1 MGAKG
6 VGFTGFRTPFEDS
19 GPATR
24 RRSWTNM
31 VTLIRSSTADP
42 NLTTHC
48 RWLRRHIY
56 SSVATLILGSY
67 LLSYCLSARSD
78 WDHIYLQA
86 ARRLLAGGDLFR
98 FADGYAYP
106 PCKALFMVP
115 FLALPE
121 LAQRAAW
128 WACNVACFVLL
139 CRWSWR
145 LAGGGRLEGS
155 PTPAWSEHVI
165 CLAGLATG
173 IFYAFNSISN
183 QGTDVPE
190 AALLMGACLALLAGR
205 DFLAATEFGL
215 AAGMKATPLLWV
227 FYLLW
232 KGRWKPAIWLVVV
245 AIGVNLLPDLVS
257 TCPSGSSWLLAWHQQ
272 YLAPMQRPDYAPG
285 AWGSTIHL
293 NQSLA
298 GAVNRLFIADWTWTA
313 DGLAIHRRANPMDAH
328 TLKLALLASEA
339 LLVACCALLWGRRSE
354 PRPLGSGTLDGP
366 LPDGRGSDKTAS
378 LPASL
383 EYSMVLLLMLLLSPM
398 SSKAHFCTLLLPGFA
413 VARAA
418 WQLRSVSIAIWFVA
432 ANLIGLLALSWFGKF
447 TAQVSLYYGAVSIKA
462 LLLLIAC
469 GGALVLLRR
478 RERQTICAS
487 PAESVGTVRAAAE
500 SAVFCIIQLPFLN
513 LQLPSHQPTLP
524 WAWVDPLGSF
534 TFGLAPC
541 AS

>member
-1 MGAKG
+1 MNM
-6 VGFTGFRTPFEDS
+6 
-19 GPATR
+19 R
-24 RRSWTNM
+24 RP
-31 VTLIRSSTADP
+31 LLGII
-42 NLTTHC
+42 L
-48 RWLRRHIY
+48 WLRRHPY
-56 SSVATLILGSY
+56 SAAATLILGGY
-67 LLSYCLSARSD
+67 LFSYCLSARSD

-86 ARRLLAGGDLFR
+86 ARRLLAGDDLFR
-98 FADGYAYP
+98 FANGYAYP
-106 PCKALFMVP
+106 PCKALFMIP

-121 LAQRAAW
+121 MAQRAAW
-128 WACNVACFVLL
+128 WACNAACFVLL

-155 PTPAWSEHVI
+155 PTPAWSEHMI

-173 IFYAFNSISN
+173 VFYAFNSISN

-205 DFLAATEFGL
+205 DFLAATGFSL

-232 KGRWKPAIWLVVV
+232 KGRWQPALWLVAV
-245 AIGVNLLPDLVS
+245 AVGVNLLPDLIS
-257 TCPSGSSWLLAWHQQ
+257 TCPSAPSWFVAWYRQ

-285 AWGSTIHL
+285 QWGSMLHL

-313 DGLAIHRRANPMDAH
+313 DGLAIHRRANPVDAH
-328 TLKLALLASEA
+328 ALKLALLAGEA
-339 LLVACCALLWGRRSE
+339 LLLACCALLWRRRSE
-354 PRPLGSGTLDGP
+354 PRLLGSGAMGCP
-366 LPDGRGSDKTAS
+366 LPNGRGSDKIAS

-418 WQLRSVSIAIWFVA
+418 RELRSVSIAIWFVA
-432 ANLIGLLALSWFGKF
+432 ANLIGFLALAWFGKF

-469 GGALVLLRR
+469 GRALVDLRR
-478 RERQTICAS
+478 REQQTAGTA
-487 PAESVGTVRAAAE
+487 PAESAAPVRAAA
-500 SAVFCIIQLPFLN
+500 
-513 LQLPSHQPTLP
+513 
-524 WAWVDPLGSF
+524 
-534 TFGLAPC
+534 
-541 AS
+541 